1 MGAPQRTVSRFT
13 VLAAAVDRVR
23 TPIVRALASIGVR
36 PNHVTVLGALI
47 AIVSGYFASE
57 GQLLAAGLIFL
68 AGSLLD
74 GLDGALAR
82 HTDSA
87 SDTGAFLD
95 SVLDR
100 VGESA
105 LLIGLV
111 VYFVREDD
119 DLAIVATAA
128 AIALSMLVSYARAR
142 AESLGLNRGG
152 VIFAPRPVRVIILS
166 AGLIVGQPRLAV
178 MAVAALSALGAAQR
192 IVAGMTTRDGDQ

>member
-1 MGAPQRTVSRFT
+1 MSR
-13 VLAAAVDRVR
+13 LPSIADALECIR
-23 TPIVRALASIGVR
+23 TPIVRVLAALGVR
-36 PNHVTVLGALI
+36 PNHLTILGPLVAG
-47 AIVSGYFASE
+47 VSGYAA
-57 GQLLAAGLIFL
+57 GQGMLLPAGLIFL

-82 HTDSA
+82 HTDSV

-100 VGESA
+100 VGEAA

-111 VYFVREDD
+111 VHFAREDD
-119 DLAIVATAA
+119 DVAIVATAA

-152 VIFAPRPVRVIILS
+152 VILAPRPVRVIILS
-166 AGLIVGQPRLAV
+166 AGLIVGQPRIAV
-178 MAVAALSALGAAQR
+178 MAVAALSALSAAQR
-192 IVAGMTTRDGDQ
+192 IAAGMSNRDGD